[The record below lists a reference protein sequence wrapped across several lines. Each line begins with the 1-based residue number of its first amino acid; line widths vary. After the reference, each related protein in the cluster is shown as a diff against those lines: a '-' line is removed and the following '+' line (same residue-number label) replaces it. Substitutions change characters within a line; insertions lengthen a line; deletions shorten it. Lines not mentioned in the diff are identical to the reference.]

1 MAPAKKAPVS
11 YLSTKGV
18 AVYIY
23 QRLLLVN
30 GSHMLSRKEGDLISS
45 ASPAVGLCG
54 VVTGREDSQR
64 GQEKAT

>member
-18 AVYIY
+18 VVYIH
-23 QRLLLVN
+23 RRFLLVKGN
-30 GSHMLSRKEGDLISS
+30 HMLSRKEGDLTSS

-54 VVTGREDSQR
+54 VTGSEDSQR
-64 GQEKAT
+64 GQEKAK